1 MDFSGVQLNPQR
13 FAHYEPVQI
22 RVADNVGRNNDDR
35 TPERDYCLAKTG
47 TDSKG
52 ELMTSGSMSRVAPPL
67 KSKVAPPLKSKV
79 APPLKSKVAPP
90 LKSTGGQHCEAP
102 HKLPG

>member
-1 MDFSGVQLNPQR
+1 MDFSGVQLNPWR
-13 FAHYEPVQI
+13 FAHYEPPQI
-22 RVADNVGRNNDDR
+22 RVADNVGRNNDDG

-52 ELMTSGSMSRVAPPL
+52 ELVTSASISKMAPPL

-79 APPLKSKVAPP
+79 APPLKSI
-90 LKSTGGQHCEAP
+90 GGQHSEAP